1 LDGDDESIRDEG
13 FEFAAMPYRLRTE
26 DLSFVD
32 RAPIV
37 VRAETSVPASPEAVW
52 PAFADAS
59 AWPSWFS
66 GMKDAHYTSPAPHGV
81 GSTRYVHVQ
90 GLRVDETIL
99 AFDVGRR
106 FAFRVES
113 ANVPFLLALVE
124 VITLEAVGGATRVV
138 YRQALEPKP
147 WLRLL
152 APLLRRGMERGLR
165 RGLDG
170 LAPWVAA
177 QRS

>member
-1 LDGDDESIRDEG
+1 V
-13 FEFAAMPYRLRTE
+13 PYRLRSE

-37 VRAETSVPASPEAVW
+37 VRAETSVPASPAAVW

-66 GMKDAHYTSPAPHGV
+66 AMRDAHYTSPTPHGV
-81 GSTRYVHVQ
+81 GSTRYVDVL
-90 GLRVDETIL
+90 GLRADETIL
-99 AFDVGRR
+99 AFDVAER
-106 FAFRVES
+106 FAFRVDS
-113 ANVPFLLALVE
+113 ANVPFLRALVE
-124 VITLEAVGGATRVV
+124 VVTLEASGGATRVV
-138 YRQALEPKP
+138 YRQALELKP
-147 WLRLL
+147 WLRPL
-152 APLLRRGMERGLR
+152 APLLRHQMGRGLR

-177 QRS
+177 HRS